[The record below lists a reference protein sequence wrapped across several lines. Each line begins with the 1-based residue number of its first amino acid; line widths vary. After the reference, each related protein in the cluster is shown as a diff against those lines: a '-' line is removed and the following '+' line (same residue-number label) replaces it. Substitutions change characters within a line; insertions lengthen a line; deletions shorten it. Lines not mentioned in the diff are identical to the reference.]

1 MSIVILDRSAFA
13 SGDVMYAQKAHW
25 AMILAIAAAAPA
37 VAGAASDKSQ
47 AVTDA
52 ENDYKRTELAIYDAL
67 STDPSPR
74 IAILAGQIYIPRDD
88 ATPTALRPKREQVI
102 ARAVENAPDDAF
114 VQWMAASQGNF
125 FSSACGPTT
134 RPEAEVANLIRLEP
148 DNAAAWQ
155 FAVALARAKGDEAG
169 VDTALSH
176 MAASAHA
183 DDHTVETIGAWTTAA
198 QVHSEIVDNVR
209 GYWFGDETEPT
220 PQQKPLIEALS
231 RVMFDSQPAKA
242 TLEAVCKPDAKSDRM
257 WQRLGWCADAG
268 KLFAEK
274 GASLALRKQGLDLLA
289 AADVHDDD
297 VAKAQRQYDW
307 LEEHDAN
314 PTRGRHVS
322 NDSPANVAAD
332 WQGAATE
339 IAAIEQRLKRLGQP
353 STPPPEWTKA
363 ASSDDKDDSAAARAA
378 EQAYSAYMKAL
389 IEDMRTSAAPEQ
401 RAFALLNGPRFLS
414 SDKAVGSTADDS
426 ELASLANA
434 HPGNAKLQWMIATA
448 TVPDQVSLDTKA
460 SAIVR
465 LQEIESDN
473 AAAWALSLSAA
484 QAGDTQTID
493 AALQHMAASK
503 RYDAHMSYAGS
514 IMLDA
519 ERARPMPDEAI
530 SSWTEKPG
538 QPVTKD
544 TAEKVAAMAVT
555 AAMMVAPMHALQ
567 ICKPSK
573 PELTQTRR
581 DACVAIGR
589 LLVHRSTDILSVS
602 FGNAILRKLDAQDA
616 ADMERFQQ
624 VRWWFEQTVG
634 LDEMSTDIGDYLGNY
649 FATGNEI
656 EAHRLVAQ
664 RKGKLEPPADWSPQI
679 R

>member
-37 VAGAASDKSQ
+37 GAGAASDESQ
-47 AVTDA
+47 AVQQT
-52 ENDYKRTELAIYDAL
+52 Y
-67 STDPSPR
+67 
-74 IAILAGQIYIPRDD
+74 AG
-88 ATPTALRPKREQVI
+88 
-102 ARAVENAPDDAF
+102 
-114 VQWMAASQGNF
+114 
-125 FSSACGPTT
+125 
-134 RPEAEVANLIRLEP
+134 
-148 DNAAAWQ
+148 
-155 FAVALARAKGDEAG
+155 
-169 VDTALSH
+169 
-176 MAASAHA
+176 
-183 DDHTVETIGAWTTAA
+183 
-198 QVHSEIVDNVR
+198 
-209 GYWFGDETEPT
+209 
-220 PQQKPLIEALS
+220 
-231 RVMFDSQPAKA
+231 
-242 TLEAVCKPDAKSDRM
+242 
-257 WQRLGWCADAG
+257 
-268 KLFAEK
+268 
-274 GASLALRKQGLDLLA
+274 
-289 AADVHDDD
+289 
-297 VAKAQRQYDW
+297 
-307 LEEHDAN
+307 
-314 PTRGRHVS
+314 
-322 NDSPANVAAD
+322 
-332 WQGAATE
+332 
-339 IAAIEQRLKRLGQP
+339 
-353 STPPPEWTKA
+353 
-363 ASSDDKDDSAAARAA
+363 
-378 EQAYSAYMKAL
+378 YMKAL
-389 IEDMRTSAAPEQ
+389 IDDMRTSAAPEQ
-401 RAFALLNGPRFLS
+401 RAFALLQGPRLS
-414 SDKAVGSTADDS
+414 DLPSNVDTPVPATAADGS
-426 ELASLANA
+426 ELASLADA
-434 HPGNAKLQWMIATA
+434 YPGNARLQWMIATA
-448 TVPDQVSLDTKA
+448 TVPDQVSLETKA
-460 SAIVR
+460 SAIAH
-465 LQEIESDN
+465 LQESENDN

-484 QAGDTQTID
+484 QADDTNTID
-493 AALQHMAASK
+493 AALQRMAASK